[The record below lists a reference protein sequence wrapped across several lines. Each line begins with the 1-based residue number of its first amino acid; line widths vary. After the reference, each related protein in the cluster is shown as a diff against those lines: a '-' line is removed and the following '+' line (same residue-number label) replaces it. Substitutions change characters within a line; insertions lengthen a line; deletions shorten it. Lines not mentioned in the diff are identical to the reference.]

1 MNTRLWKAKL
11 IFNDM
16 TLFSERKTSY
26 CVNNLMCQM
35 QENEHKLEVFYEEL
49 DPLRGCTSS

>member
-1 MNTRLWKAKL
+1 
-11 IFNDM
+11 
-16 TLFSERKTSY
+16 
-26 CVNNLMCQM
+26 M